1 MKDWEKWGFEP
12 IDTYARPPKNQRQI
26 ELCYAIFFASS
37 VPEAQEILQS
47 PAGERILHE
56 AKNHGWTTHK
66 IAKEV
71 QNYVDYVNEQGS
83 NAETANAKETI
94 TNGSGE

>member
-1 MKDWEKWGFEP
+1 MKDWEEWGFEP
-12 IDTYARPPKNQRQI
+12 IGTYARPPKNQRQI

-37 VPEAQEILQS
+37 VPEAQELLQS

-56 AKNHGWTTHK
+56 AKNHGWTTNK
-66 IAKEV
+66 ISKEV

>member
-37 VPEAQEILQS
+37 VPEAQELLQS
-47 PAGERILHE
+47 PAGERILLE
-56 AKNHGWTTHK
+56 AKNNGWTTHT
-66 IAKEV
+66 IAKEM
-71 QNYVDYVNEQGS
+71 QNYADYVNEQGS
-83 NAETANAKETI
+83 NAETANAKKPI